1 MAKKKKKPAPSAP
14 AKPKTVGTSLAGLL
28 RGVDLSKKPE
38 PAPPKSPPKTK
49 RKKAAPL
56 PPGPAATAP
65 ASVEPRPSDTLRGS
79 DKIAFHQAMNGVRPI
94 HAAKSPSVKTRP
106 APAPVALDRAD
117 EEARARLGALVG
129 GGVDFDLA
137 FDGDR
142 VLGRRRGLPLR
153 LADDLSRKAVVPDAT
168 LDLHGL
174 RGDEAS
180 REVTRW
186 LRSEHRRGAG
196 VVCVVTGKGLHN
208 ESGISVLRDR
218 VVKAMTEGGAAPVV
232 RAFGSAHRTR
242 GGTGA
247 LMVVLHR

>member
-1 MAKKKKKPAPSAP
+1 MAKKKKKQAPSAP
-14 AKPKTVGTSLAGLL
+14 AKPKNVGTSLAGLL

-49 RKKAAPL
+49 RGKGAPL
-56 PPGPAATAP
+56 PAGPAPTWAP
-65 ASVEPRPSDTLRGS
+65 AAEPRPSDTLRGH
-79 DKIAFHQAMNGVRPI
+79 DKIAFHQAMTGVRPI

-106 APAPVALDRAD
+106 RPAPVAVDQAD
-117 EEARARLGALVG
+117 QEARARLGALVG

-137 FDGDR
+137 YDGDR

-153 LADDLSRKAVVPDAT
+153 LADDLSRKAVVPEAS
-168 LDLHGL
+168 LDLHGM

-180 REVTRW
+180 REVIRW
-186 LRSEHRRGAG
+186 LRAQQHRGAG
-196 VVCVVTGKGLHN
+196 LVCVVTGKGLHN
-208 ESGISVLRDR
+208 ESGMSVLRDR

-247 LMVVLHR
+247 LMVVLES